1 MSIRA
6 KLILAFAI
14 LVSLILTQGVIDY
27 WRSTRVTGS
36 VMDAFRNSAREMEAA
51 NGMIDA
57 AHELAHLL
65 ERPDAYHSPQSERV
79 EMLMA
84 SFDERLEDALRATR
98 DFAETAVRPGGPERE
113 EEELA
118 LLRAARVEFD
128 ALGEKIRT
136 GEARTE
142 VIGRLEHQIEPIL
155 REYRAFVQ
163 GAVTDEIDVA
173 QAAVAHASRTMIVAI
188 AVSVLVAIAAC
199 VAIGGMILHPLRQLT
214 TVTREIADGDHS
226 RRLKLRRTDEFA
238 EVESHFN
245 RMLDAL
251 DEANVSK
258 VGLESVARSRASELD
273 RLFGLSIDL
282 LAVSTMD
289 GQFVRVSDSF
299 HRTLGYHGGELMQR
313 PFMEFVHPD
322 DAAETAREMAR
333 LREGKPVLRHEN
345 RFRSEDGSW
354 VTLAWTA
361 APMRE
366 DGLIYAVARDIT
378 QERCAQEMALAA
390 RERSLEFERSLLRL
404 RDAEAEDVEGYCRFA
419 TEICA
424 ATIGVERVGIW
435 FFSDDHETIECADL
449 FRHGEG
455 VHESGRKLRREEFPA
470 YFEAIGRERAVVAED
485 ARSNPSTSQ
494 LTDGYLNPEGVRA
507 LLDVP
512 IRTGDRLEGIL
523 CCEHV
528 GSERSWDA
536 EEERFAR
543 SAAGYVML
551 AIETVRGRRIQ
562 EDIQRLNATLE
573 QRIAD
578 RTAQLAENEQRFR
591 HIIEQVQDYAIIVLD
606 PDGRVASWNA
616 GAARLKG
623 FSVEEIMGRDSAV
636 FYTKED
642 REAGLPAKLLQGARE
657 RGRSRDEGWRLR
669 KDGTRFWAEV
679 FLSAHRDPAGNLR
692 GYAKITHD
700 LTERRRAERELR
712 EREEQ
717 FRAAMENSAIGMA
730 LVSPDGR
737 WVRVNRALCGI
748 LGYSADELLE
758 IDFQTITY
766 PEDLGRDLGYMRQLI
781 DGEIA
786 NYHMEKRYIH
796 KDGHLVW
803 AMLSVSL
810 VKDEDGG
817 AKYFISQIQDVTDR
831 REAEDA
837 LRHALEKQKRLAH
850 EARAGERAKSE
861 FLAVMSHEVRTPM
874 NGVLGFAD
882 LLANMSDLPS
892 EARDYAETI
901 VRSGSLLLRILDDI
915 LDLSRLEAGRLAIQ
929 KKPFSLG
936 EMLREIVLLLTPGAR
951 NRGISVSCDI
961 DPSLPDHYL
970 GDAGRL
976 RQVMLNLAGNAIK
989 FTEVGGVTLGARWS
1003 SAPRGSIELF
1013 VRDTGCGIPAAQLES
1028 VFEPFVQVDSS
1039 ASRRYGGAGLG
1050 LAISKR
1056 LVDLM
1061 GGALRVS
1068 SRENEGTEFVATVP
1082 LEKADD
1088 AAEAVAETNGSTVP
1102 IDEVFVGTH
1111 PLRILVAEDD
1121 RVNSKLIVTMLRKFG
1136 FQPLSADDG
1145 MAAVEV
1151 FQAERPD
1158 CILMDLQM
1166 PRMDGIAATA
1176 RIREIEAAD
1185 GLQRTFIMALTANTS
1200 PVDRERCMEAGM
1212 DDYLNKPVKRDALA
1226 KALSKAVRSTTSVQN
1241 D

>member
-27 WRSTRVTGS
+27 WRSTRVTNS
-36 VMDAFRNSAREMEAA
+36 VMDAFRNSARELDAA

-57 AHELAHLL
+57 AHELGHVLG
-65 ERPDAYHSPQSERV
+65 RPDADHTPQSERV
-79 EMLMA
+79 ELLMA
-84 SFDERLEDALRATR
+84 SFEERLQDALGAARGFTKAS
-98 DFAETAVRPGGPERE
+98 VRQGNEEIGE
-113 EEELA
+113 EEFR
-118 LLRAARVEFD
+118 LLRAAQGEFE
-128 ALGEKIRT
+128 ALAGQLRS
-136 GEARTE
+136 GGSRAE
-142 VIGRLEHQIEPIL
+142 VVARLEQQIEPVL
-155 REYRAFVQ
+155 REYRALVQ
-163 GAVTDEIDVA
+163 GAVAEEIDVA
-173 QAAVAHASRTMIVAI
+173 QEAVAQASRAMLFATG
-188 AVSVLVAIAAC
+188 VSVLVALAAC
-199 VAIGGMILHPLRQLT
+199 VVIGGLVIHPLRQLAA
-214 TVTREIADGDHS
+214 VTREIADGNRS
-226 RRLKLRRTDEFA
+226 RRLKLRRRDEFA

-251 DEANVSK
+251 EEANVSK
-258 VGLESVARSRASELD
+258 VGLESVAKSRASELD
-273 RLFGLSIDL
+273 RLFTLSIDL
-282 LAVSTMD
+282 LAVSTFG
-289 GQFVRVSDSF
+289 GQFIRVSESF
-299 HRTLGYHGGELMQR
+299 KRTLGYQHDELVER

-322 DAAETAREMAR
+322 DVAETTRAMAA
-333 LREGKPVLRHEN
+333 LREGRPVLRHEN
-345 RFRSEDGSW
+345 RFRSTDGRW

-361 APMRE
+361 APMLE
-366 DGLIYAVARDIT
+366 EELLYAVARDIT
-378 QERCAQEMALAA
+378 QERQAQEMALAS

-404 RDAEAEDVEGYCRFA
+404 RDTEPEDVESYCRFA

-424 ATIGVERVGIW
+424 AAIGVERVGIW
-435 FFSDDHETIECADL
+435 FFSSDHGTIECVDL
-449 FRHGEG
+449 FHRSTGGHTA
-455 VHESGRKLRREEFPA
+455 GRRLCRKDYPA
-470 YFEAIGRERAVVAED
+470 YFEAIGRERAVVAEN

-494 LTDGYLNPEGVRA
+494 LADTYLNPEGVRA
-507 LLDVP
+507 MLDVP

-528 GSERSWDA
+528 ESERVWNA

-551 AIETVRGRRIQ
+551 AIETVRRRRNE
-562 EDIQRLNATLE
+562 EDIRRLNATLE

-606 PDGRVASWNA
+606 PDGYVASWNA

-623 FSVEEIMGRDSAV
+623 FPAEEILGRDSSI
-636 FYTKED
+636 FYTEED
-642 REAGLPAKLLQGARE
+642 QEVGLPARLLQEARE
-657 RGRSRDEGWRLR
+657 TGRSRDEGWRVR
-669 KDGTRFWAEV
+669 KDGSRFWAEV

-700 LTERRRAERELR
+700 LTERRRAESELR

-717 FRAAMENSAIGMA
+717 FRAAMEYSAIGMA

-737 WVRVNRALCGI
+737 WLRVNRALCGI
-748 LGYSADELLE
+748 LGYTAGELLE
-758 IDFQTITY
+758 INFQTITY

-803 AMLSVSL
+803 ATLSVSL
-810 VKDEDGG
+810 VRDEDGR

-831 REAEDA
+831 RAAE
-837 LRHALEKQKRLAH
+837 KRLAH

-882 LLANMSDLPS
+882 LLANMPDLPP

-915 LDLSRLEAGRLAIQ
+915 LDFSRLEAGRLAIQ

-951 NRGISVSCDI
+951 NRGIGLRYEI
-961 DPSLPDHYL
+961 EPSLPDRYL

-989 FTEVGGVTLGARWS
+989 FTEVGGVTLGARRGAS
-1003 SAPRGSIELF
+1003 GSIELF

-1028 VFEPFVQVDSS
+1028 IFEPFVQVDSS
-1039 ASRRYGGAGLG
+1039 SSRRHGGAGLG

-1056 LVDLM
+1056 LIDLM
-1061 GGALRVS
+1061 GGSMQVS
-1068 SRENEGTEFVATVP
+1068 SRMNEGTEFVADVP
-1082 LEKADD
+1082 LEEAAPTSEAAGRSGPVAD
-1088 AAEAVAETNGSTVP
+1088 ETFAGM
-1102 IDEVFVGTH
+1102 H

-1145 MAAVEV
+1145 LAAVEI

-1200 PVDRERCMEAGM
+1200 PVDRERCMEVGM

-1226 KALSKAVRSTTSVQN
+1226 QALSRVVRNNSHTRTSGQGPE
-1241 D
+1241 